1 MDDKVKIL
9 ENKVNNFEETISLIT
24 EQQLSISEAFSTI
37 TQNMI
42 SSNLLNEKFEQDI
55 IALRDNSEILSNLIQ
70 DLSGS
75 ILNYSKIYQEI
86 FDKYNSML
94 VSLEERILILEK

>member
-9 ENKVNNFEETISLIT
+9 ENKVNSFEETISLIT

-42 SSNLLNEKFEQDI
+42 LSNSLNEKFEQDI